1 MTRFNRLILL
11 AGLVAGAGYLFAIGA
26 FRPLPGWLGGEATI
40 AVRVVPVR
48 KAAGPRTVRL
58 SGELEPVREVKVVSP
73 IAGGVTEVRFKAGD
87 MVRAGAIVATIHSST
102 LVQRIADQEAAVAA
116 AEQDLHAKAGRF
128 DDAQKQLAKYRELHK
143 RDLIAR
149 REVAEAESKAETAGA
164 QVEFARA
171 QLTQQQA
178 MLAQARALRKVTS
191 LTAPFDGVVTRR
203 LVEPGAFVAES
214 GPILIL
220 ADSASL
226 KLIAKVEGEVL
237 ADIYS
242 GLPVEI
248 FSPQA
253 PDQTLAGKVVRVD
266 ALTEDHARRAQV
278 EIHASIDKETF
289 RAGMAAT
296 AQIQLDSRQET
307 LWVPSTAVISTEGT
321 AYVYLFSAGKA
332 LQREVAIG
340 AELNGDVEIKNGL
353 AEGDLVILDNL
364 DVLKPGSQV
373 RPSVKLEPRAT
384 P

>member
-1 MTRFNRLILL
+1 MTRFNRRILL
-11 AGLVAGAGYLFAIGA
+11 AGLAAGAGYLFAIGA
-26 FRPLPGWLGGEATI
+26 FRPLPGWLGGEAMI

-58 SGELEPVREVKVVSP
+58 RGELEPVREVKVVSP

-128 DDAQKQLAKYRELHK
+128 DDAEKQLAKYRELHK

-203 LVEPGAFVAES
+203 LVEPGALVAES

-226 KLIAKVEGEVL
+226 RLTAKVEGEV
-237 ADIYS
+237 ADIYP

-296 AQIQLDSRQET
+296 AQIRLDSRQET

-332 LQREVAIG
+332 LQREVTIG
-340 AELNGDVEIKNGL
+340 AELNGDMEIKNGL
-353 AEGDLVILDNL
+353 AEGELVILDNL